1 MEKLNAPNKL
11 KGDETVNAA
20 LPSALAFLPLIQ
32 PATTRPRRP
41 ATPPQARPHGRLVSL
56 AWRHWRGAWAITIA
70 TGEKIIAVIV
80 PVVTSDS
87 QSPNVRLFKGSV
99 MRFAVRLYGA

>member
-1 MEKLNAPNKL
+1 VEKLNERNKL

-20 LPSALAFLPLIQ
+20 LPRTLALLPLIQ
-32 PATTRPRRP
+32 PVIRRPRRA
-41 ATPPQARPHGRLVSL
+41 ATLPQARPHGRLASL
-56 AWRHWRGAWAITIA
+56 AWRPWRGAWAITI
-70 TGEKIIAVIV
+70 TTREKLIAAIV

-87 QSPNVRLFKGSV
+87 RSPNVRLFEGSV